1 MNDYEEKNLKDRK
14 TTKNLQIL
22 KMLISNKNFISV
34 EQNIL
39 SIKEIKK
46 RNHNKCNGIKYS

>member
-1 MNDYEEKNLKDRK
+1 
-14 TTKNLQIL
+14 
-22 KMLISNKNFISV
+22 MLISNKNFISV